1 MPSGTG
7 LQHVANAIIWR
18 NIHPRASKLVN
29 MSKSIKIILPVA
41 ILALSVTA
49 AILIARSGDEPEREA
64 PTQAALLVD
73 VVAPEIKQGR
83 FSIRAQGTVTPRI
96 ETTVVS
102 EVSGKIVSMSEDF
115 VAGGVF
121 SEGQEL
127 ARIDPSDYE
136 TALLAAEAEL
146 AAARATLADEQA
158 RSDAAREDFR
168 RLHGETREPTDLLLR
183 LPQVARAKASVQ
195 AQEAAVERARR
206 DLQRTKITL
215 PFNGMIRNRE
225 ANLGQYVTTGNTLG
239 SAFSTNRAEVRLP
252 LSDTDLAFLDIP
264 MAESGMTIDRTVTLR
279 GSVAGTPA
287 RWKARLVRTEG
298 VVDSDTRLTY
308 LVAEITDPYS
318 LRAQADQPALPMGTF
333 VEAEIPGRDASGL
346 VLLPAAALHQGNRV
360 YLAND
365 DDELE
370 VREVEIVRSTPREV
384 YVSGRLSADARVI
397 TTAIPA
403 PVPGLKLNVRQ
414 AETPDAPR
422 LRILPSDELA
432 ASDNPRR
439 TGTTG
444 EQQ

>member
-7 LQHVANAIIWR
+7 PGRVANGTIWR
-18 NIHPRASKLVN
+18 NIHVRTRSLGQMLKPLQ
-29 MSKSIKIILPVA
+29 IILPAA
-41 ILALSVTA
+41 ILAVAVTA
-49 AILIARSGDEPEREA
+49 AILIARSGDEPERET

-73 VVAPEIKQGR
+73 VVEPEIKQGR

-96 ETTVVS
+96 ETSVVS

-121 SEGQEL
+121 SKGQEL

-168 RLHGETREPTDLLLR
+168 RLHGDSREPTDLLLR

-206 DLQRTKITL
+206 DLQRTRITL

-225 ANLGQYVTTGNTLG
+225 ANLGQYVTTGTTLG
-239 SAFSTNRAEVRLP
+239 TAFSTDRAEVRLP
-252 LSDTDLAFLDIP
+252 VSETDLAFLDIP
-264 MAESGMTIDRTVTLR
+264 MTESGKTIDRPVTLQ
-279 GSVAGTPA
+279 GSVGGQAA
-287 RWKARLVRTEG
+287 RWQARLVRTEG

-308 LVAEITDPYS
+308 LVAEISDPYG
-318 LRAQADQPALPMGTF
+318 LQEAFGKPALPMGTF
-333 VEAEIPGRDASGL
+333 VEARIPGRDASGL

-365 DDELE
+365 DNKLE
-370 VREVEIVRSTPREV
+370 IREVEIVRTTPREV
-384 YVSGRLSADARVI
+384 YVSGRLNADARVI

-414 AETPDAPR
+414 AETTEDAR
-422 LRILPSDELA
+422 LRLLPSDELA
-432 ASDNPRR
+432 AGAELGR

-444 EQQ
+444 GQQ